1 MGVPT
6 LHRVREGDGR
16 ERLQTAEGEM
26 KEKREG
32 KVPALYFVFS
42 LEAVCVCVSG
52 GGGVEGGDSKK

>member
-6 LHRVREGDGR
+6 LHRVKEGEGR

-26 KEKREG
+26 KEGEKGREG
-32 KVPALYFVFS
+32 SCSVLRLLFGS
-42 LEAVCVCVSG
+42 RGG